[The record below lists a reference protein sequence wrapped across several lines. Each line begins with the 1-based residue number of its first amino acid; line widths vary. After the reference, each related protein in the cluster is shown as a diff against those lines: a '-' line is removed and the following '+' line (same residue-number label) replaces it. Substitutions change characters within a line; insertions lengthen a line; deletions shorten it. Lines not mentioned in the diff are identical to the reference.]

1 MSSRSPAK
9 KRIVSRPFSPI
20 HKRRKSSEKDQDVQD
35 EHLDLQSASFSGTRG
50 RSTLN
55 QPKVSASP
63 TDTNVLDKG
72 MYSPGRYTP
81 YRFPCQDDLMMC
93 LLTRS
98 SYTASSRSHSSSLY
112 SESVREAKLA
122 ARKAIREGKRPE
134 RYDPYASNHKSGSI
148 WWTEEHCQ
156 ADEEGLS
163 RDEIAKGDSPKD
175 SPQEEFSGDESLGRP
190 GPSTANSKRR
200 PARQETV
207 SSDDPS
213 WSSSSGD
220 TTLGRFLA
228 QIDQVHHTLDHIED
242 EPNSLDLETWSSSER
257 ANSLGEVNNP
267 GFEPHSAKLERNSPD
282 DVSAGSTGRKFSY
295 QAEHEFSFNKSS
307 CPSPSPSLA
316 QANETPGAHR
326 NPDETTD
333 SVLNISKVRGRLH
346 EGVEPTGASTI
357 GLREVSPWSKERPDW
372 RYSKKVVAGVIT
384 GSMRL
389 QPARASSQ
397 DSNAEGNRSS
407 ASMKVRSSSISS
419 IATNLTVD
427 WTNEMGKQLGEALDT
442 DISTCC
448 DAMMTNTNRLSPN
461 HLEGPPATS
470 GLAVAARDMLVGNVD
485 DLQHGTSSSLHVAH
499 GASAGAHDKSIADA
513 SYEGPE
519 GFRPSFEL
527 TPDKFHY
534 TTLVR
539 DDHDNCYARQH
550 AQNSEQPFDQPVR
563 DDNNDEAFLGTPSTE
578 IDPSLQAGV
587 YCKKWSFPTDHN
599 SGQPNSTAEARH
611 NAPLLDPSLQAG
623 AYGRKLSIN
632 SDTPEPIFNPMNAR
646 SHSSSLPTSN
656 PEIWTAREVVVGK
669 SKPVQSTAAGEQKED
684 ESATV
689 ACSGRMNYEPID
701 PSRGLLTRA
710 EADSIMAAQRAVHR
724 TEPKII
730 IRPIE
735 WNEPVYDGA
744 GDQRNAKRR
753 ALMDRDSPPLSPKQ
767 VHMKTIS
774 PESSTNCL
782 LGSCFGVRFSCGGNA
797 RTLDPFGKE

>member
-1 MSSRSPAK
+1 MSSRSPDK
-9 KRIVSRPFSPI
+9 KRLISRPFSPT
-20 HKRRKSSEKDQDVQD
+20 HKRRKSSANDQDVQD
-35 EHLDLQSASFSGTRG
+35 EHSDPQSVSCPGTRG
-50 RSTLN
+50 RSALN

-72 MYSPGRYTP
+72 MYSLGRSTP
-81 YRFPCQDDLMMC
+81 YRFPCQDGPMMC
-93 LLTRS
+93 LLTPS
-98 SYTASSRSHSSSLY
+98 SYAASSRSHSSSLY
-112 SESVREAKLA
+112 SESVREARLA

-134 RYDPYASNHKSGSI
+134 RYNTHASNHQSGSI
-148 WWTEEHCQ
+148 WWTEKYCQ
-156 ADEEGLS
+156 ADEGGLS
-163 RDEIAKGDSPKD
+163 RDETAKGDFPKD
-175 SPQEEFSGDESLGRP
+175 SPREESSGDESLGRP

-200 PARQETV
+200 LVRQETV
-207 SSDDPS
+207 SSDDPC

-220 TTLGRFLA
+220 TSLGRFLA
-228 QIDQVHHTLDHIED
+228 KIDQVHHTLDHIED
-242 EPNSLDLETWSSSER
+242 EHNSLDLETWSSSER
-257 ANSLGEVNNP
+257 ANSLDEVNCP
-267 GFEPHSAKLERNSPD
+267 GFEPHSAELERKPPD
-282 DVSAGSTGRKFSY
+282 DTGAGSAGRKFSY
-295 QAEHEFSFNKSS
+295 QAEHEFSFMKSS

-316 QANETPGAHR
+316 RANETPGTTS
-326 NPDETTD
+326 NPDGTTD
-333 SVLNISKVRGRLH
+333 SVLNVSKVRGRLR
-346 EGVEPTGASTI
+346 EGVEPTGTSTI
-357 GLREVSPWSKERPDW
+357 DIREVSPWSKERPDW

-389 QPARASSQ
+389 QHARASSQ

-427 WTNEMGKQLGEALDT
+427 WTNEMGKQLGKALDT
-442 DISTCC
+442 EISTCC
-448 DAMMTNTNRLSPN
+448 DAMVTNTNSVSPN

-470 GLAVAARDMLVGNVD
+470 GLAVAAKDMLVGNVN
-485 DLQHGTSSSLHVAH
+485 DLQHGTSSSLRVAH
-499 GASAGAHDKSIADA
+499 GASAGAHDRSIADT
-513 SYEGPE
+513 SYDGTE
-519 GFRPSFEL
+519 GFRPSLEL

-539 DDHDNCYARQH
+539 GDHDNYYAREH
-550 AQNSEQPFDQPVR
+550 AQNSEQPLDQSVR
-563 DDNNDEAFLGTPSTE
+563 DDNNDEALFETPSTE

-632 SDTPEPIFNPMNAR
+632 SDTPEPIFNPMNGR

-656 PEIWTAREVVVGK
+656 PGIGTARELVVGK
-669 SKPVQSTAAGEQKED
+669 SKPVHSTAAGEQEED

-689 ACSGRMNYEPID
+689 TCSGRMNYEPTD

-735 WNEPVYDGA
+735 WNETVYDRA

-767 VHMKTIS
+767 VRMKTVS
-774 PESSTNCL
+774 PESPTDCL
-782 LGSCFGVRFSCGGNA
+782 LGSCFG
-797 RTLDPFGKE
+797 